1 MQSTHEM
8 VAKPTDFFVRRTGDM
23 FFNIANVKA
32 GKKDVLDE
40 MAFIFGWTDVER
52 QQYEKELVDEIDNCN
67 NCAITCYIGDMKHE
81 RRKCKRCL
89 FTIKKYCP
97 PREA

>member
-8 VAKPTDFFVRRTGDM
+8 VVKPTDFFVRRTGDM

-52 QQYEKELVDEIDNCN
+52 QQYEKELVDEIST
-67 NCAITCYIGDMKHE
+67 ATTVK
-81 RRKCKRCL
+81 
-89 FTIKKYCP
+89 
-97 PREA
+97 